1 MTDRLFLTLIITLG
15 VIFHLWKNYRLENRI
30 DPNDPLDR
38 KDVLLDPLLLPTI
51 ISFTL
56 IFLMAEISG
65 RFPQGISQQTVS
77 LLITI
82 SLYYSLLILLML
94 WLRRVFRPKACASF
108 WVLPNVFYI
117 SSYARFHLTPIVY
130 LHFPV
135 AYLRLVKI
143 GWLAGFVIIL
153 GWQVFQHIRYRRRI
167 LSQAASTADEDL
179 IQDWRD
185 SLKRHDISTNIP
197 LKITEAVSSPV
208 TIGLFDRHMVLV
220 LPTVT
225 YTPEDRRLIFAH
237 EARHIMGSD
246 SKKSSWSPFVPLFSL
261 PRS

>member
-1 MTDRLFLTLIITLG
+1 
-15 VIFHLWKNYRLENRI
+15 
-30 DPNDPLDR
+30 
-38 KDVLLDPLLLPTI
+38 
-51 ISFTL
+51 
-56 IFLMAEISG
+56 MAEISG

-82 SLYYSLLILLML
+82 SLYYSLLILLMP

-108 WVLPNVFYI
+108 WVLPNVLYI
-117 SSYARFHLTPIVY
+117 SSYAQFQLTPIVY
-130 LHFPV
+130 LPFPE
-135 AYLRLVKI
+135 AYLRLVII

-167 LSQAASTADEDL
+167 LGQAASTADEDL

-185 SLKRHDISTNIP
+185 SLKRHDISTDIP

-220 LPTVT
+220 LPNVT

-246 SKKSSWSPFVPLFSL
+246 SKKKFLVAFCTAMTWFNPFSWIARKKVSQDLELSNDESVLKGADEATRRRYAELILDSSD
-261 PRS
+261 